1 MLLQLVKQEAM
12 NLKSIEGY
20 MGQFGGKEGEGRNVN
35 YNLNKNIRDLIH
47 LKKKKPKKN
56 KYCFTSTVGKLSSG
70 HHESPVGLT
79 CPPEAHSVLHSL
91 SRTGALQHAA

>member
-1 MLLQLVKQEAM
+1 MSDFRVTYMKNGAKKHGWLTRAVLLQLVKQEAM

-47 LKKKKPKKN
+47 LKKKKPKKQVLF
-56 KYCFTSTVGKLSSG
+56 YQYSGKAVFRAS
-70 HHESPVGLT
+70 
-79 CPPEAHSVLHSL
+79 
-91 SRTGALQHAA
+91 

>member
-1 MLLQLVKQEAM
+1 MSDFRVTYMKNWAKKHGWLTRAVLLQLVKQEAM

-47 LKKKKPKKN
+47 LKKKKTKK
-56 KYCFTSTVGKLSSG
+56 TSTVLPVQW
-70 HHESPVGLT
+70 ESCLPGIM
-79 CPPEAHSVLHSL
+79 
-91 SRTGALQHAA
+91 RALWV

>member
-1 MLLQLVKQEAM
+1 MKNWAKKHGWLTRAVLLQLVKQEAM

-47 LKKKKPKKN
+47 LKKTKKTKKQVLF
-56 KYCFTSTVGKLSSG
+56 YQYSGKAVFRAS
-70 HHESPVGLT
+70 
-79 CPPEAHSVLHSL
+79 
-91 SRTGALQHAA
+91 

>member
-1 MLLQLVKQEAM
+1 MKNWAKKHGWLTRAVLLQLVKQEAM

-47 LKKKKPKKN
+47 LKKKKPKKQVLF
-56 KYCFTSTVGKLSSG
+56 YQYSGKAVFRAS
-70 HHESPVGLT
+70 
-79 CPPEAHSVLHSL
+79 
-91 SRTGALQHAA
+91 